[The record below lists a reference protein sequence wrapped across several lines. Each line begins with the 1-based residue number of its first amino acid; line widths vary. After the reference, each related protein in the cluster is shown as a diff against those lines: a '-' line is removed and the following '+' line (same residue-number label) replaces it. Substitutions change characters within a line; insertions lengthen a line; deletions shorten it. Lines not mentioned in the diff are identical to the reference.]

1 MEMPREAVL
10 EEYNRALKQGQR
22 EVAELSAQGKPTN
35 PAVLDD
41 ILPDGSANA
50 VQDLGV
56 LEIRRADRRLL
67 SQLFP
72 PTGCQVR
79 VRQQVDEPVR
89 RAPGGRRHPGCHP
102 ML

>member
-50 VQDLGV
+50 V
-56 LEIRRADRRLL
+56 
-67 SQLFP
+67 
-72 PTGCQVR
+72 
-79 VRQQVDEPVR
+79 
-89 RAPGGRRHPGCHP
+89 
-102 ML
+102 